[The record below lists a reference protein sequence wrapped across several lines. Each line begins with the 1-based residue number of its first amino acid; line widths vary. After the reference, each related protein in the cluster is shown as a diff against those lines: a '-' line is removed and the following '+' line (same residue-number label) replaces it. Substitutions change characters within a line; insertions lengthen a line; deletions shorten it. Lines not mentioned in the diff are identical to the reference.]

1 MVTDSVTG
9 VALWTPVGMGLM
21 RPIVGAVE
29 ACPGLPMRDF
39 ERWCGV
45 AGKVQVTI
53 VRCSTRA
60 AKPIISYPHL
70 NEE

>member
-9 VALWTPVGMGLM
+9 VALWVPVGIALR
-21 RPIVGAVE
+21 RPIQGAGEV
-29 ACPGLPMRDF
+29 CPALPVRDF
-39 ERWCGV
+39 EPWRGV

-60 AKPIISYPHL
+60 ANPIISYPHL
-70 NEE
+70 YEE